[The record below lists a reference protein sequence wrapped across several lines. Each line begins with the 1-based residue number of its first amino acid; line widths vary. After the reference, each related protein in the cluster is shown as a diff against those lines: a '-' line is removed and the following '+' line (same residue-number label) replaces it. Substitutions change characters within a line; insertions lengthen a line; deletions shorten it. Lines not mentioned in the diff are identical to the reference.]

1 MKVNWKG
8 VIPAITTPFNADLTV
23 DEGFLAKHSRWM
35 VDEGSVGLVPV
46 GSLGESATLDRA
58 EKRKVIETCVKA
70 VGDRVPIIP
79 GIAALS
85 TAEAVNLAQD
95 AKAIGCSGLMVLPPY
110 VYSTDWREMKAH
122 VRAIIAATDLP
133 CMLYNNPIAYK
144 TDFLPKHI
152 VELAGEL
159 PNLHAVKESS
169 ADLRR
174 VMAIRALRARACRSW
189 SASTTR
195 SSKRSMPARSDG
207 SRDSSTP
214 SPPSRSRS
222 TGMRWKDGRPRR
234 STLYAVVPAALAP
247 GHGGEVRA
255 AHQARAAARRH
266 GKRPRPAAA
275 IAACRRGVAR
285 SERRDRPRARDASE
299 TFGGGA
305 RVMSAPLTPSL
316 SPHAGRGC
324 PQGG

>member
-1 MKVNWKG
+1 M
-8 VIPAITTPFNADLTV
+8 
-23 DEGFLAKHSRWM
+23 
-35 VDEGSVGLVPV
+35 GLVPI

-85 TAEAVNLAQD
+85 TAEAVKLAQD

-122 VRAIIAATDLP
+122 VRAVIAATDLP

-144 TDFLPKHI
+144 TDFLPAAHRRARRRAAQPACRQGI
-152 VELAGEL
+152 ERRPSARDGDSR
-159 PNLHAVKESS
+159 AVG
-169 ADLRR
+169 
-174 VMAIRALRARACRSW
+174 RARADPGR
-189 SASTTR
+189 R
-195 SSKRSMPARSDG
+195 RRRDRRRRSMPARSAG

-214 SPPSRSRS
+214 SPPNRSRS
-222 TGMRWKDGRPRR
+222 SGMRCEGRKAEAFA
-234 STLYAVVPAALAP
+234 LYQWFLPLLAH

-275 IAACRRGVAR
+275 TAACRRGVAR
-285 SERRDRPRARDASE
+285 SERRHRPRARDASE
-299 TFGGGA
+299 TFGGGGQRTA
-305 RVMSAPLTPSL
+305 
-316 SPHAGRGC
+316 
-324 PQGG
+324 